1 MSRVAA
7 RLTRFTRLLSALTL
21 MSLAVVGPRD
31 RASSPVYR
39 AAIASSE
46 SCFPAL
52 TNPASPLRI
61 LAPLD
66 GTVLSKTVPLAV
78 TGAPLTTESVQVC
91 ASHLYPSEDT
101 LVVPI
106 TLTSENAWTSSWDV
120 SAVPNQGMVLLSFIA
135 TDPALGRFLV
145 GTVHVTID
153 HAPPASAAAVLGP
166 RQYLSTDGTL
176 YVSES
181 TPISLTG
188 TDSALDDGSP
198 GTGATVRY
206 SLDDG
211 PSQVYTA
218 PFTLG
223 HAANAAHT
231 ITYQGTDGAGNVEA
245 PHTLTV
251 TLDTTP
257 PVMTPLITGTFAPDG
272 TTHTPVTVA
281 FTATDTGSGVASMS
295 YGLSTVPIHAYT
307 IGQRIVVSTTTTL
320 YYAATDQVGNP
331 LQGTLPITISTPTPT
346 VGPPVTT
353 TPNRTHTLT
362 PTRAP
367 TDTHTPTPTHTP
379 TDTHT
384 PTPTP
389 TPTDTHTPTPTRIPT
404 DTRVPEPTHTSTAPH
419 TPTPTRTPTPG
430 RSPSTRRATAATGT
444 PRPTP
449 PWPPLDG
456 PPILK
461 RLPVSSAVGTAPPIE
476 TIHMH
481 RLPAPVTQSRAT
493 VTKTCKTLTCSRA
506 HAPPKSHPRLK
517 ATPPSHR

>member
-135 TDPALGRFLV
+135 TDPVLGRFLV

-188 TDSALDDGSP
+188 TDPALDDGSP

-353 TPNRTHTLT
+353 TPNRTHTPT

-404 DTRVPEPTHTSTAPH
+404 DTRVPEPTHTSTATH